1 LAFVRTLIDRLP
13 APLTGRIFALVAGV
27 VAGAL
32 ALGVAELVASF
43 SKGWTSPVT
52 SVGNLVIDKVPSSVK
67 DLAVR
72 WFDENDKVA
81 LQIGIG
87 VLLAIYAAIV
97 GWVTLR
103 ISRNVGLV
111 GIVLFGLVGAWAAQR
126 DGGLGAIVPSV
137 AGTIVAIGLLLATF
151 ELARRRAAAHDVDD
165 VIDPVHA
172 TADAGDET
180 DPSDRH
186 ATASSSEPKPVALEA
201 LGMLSVAR
209 RDFIGRSGLVL
220 AGSAAAAGGL
230 YAAGQSRRYSAA
242 SSRADVVLP
251 SAADAAPRIPA
262 GTSFDVEGITSF
274 ITPNETFY
282 RVDTAIDIPQIA
294 ADEYELKITGYVDEE
309 RSYSFDDLLARE
321 LVERDITITC
331 VSNQVGGKLAGTATW
346 LGTPLMS
353 MLEEAGVQS
362 KADQIIGRSDDDYA
376 CGFPVSAAN
385 DGREPLVVVG
395 MNGEPLPLE
404 HGFPVRLV
412 VPGLYGYVSATKWLV
427 ELELGR
433 FDEFDHYWLRR
444 GWAQKAPIKTMSRID
459 TPRGLASVSGQVNI
473 AGVAWAQTRGID
485 AVEVQVDDGPW
496 RKAELANALNKNTW
510 RQWRIEWDADKA
522 GGGRHEIRVR
532 ATDGTGAIQ
541 TPDRVEPIPDGA
553 SGHHQVV
560 VLVA

>member
-1 LAFVRTLIDRLP
+1 M
-13 APLTGRIFALVAGV
+13 PLTGRIFALIAGV
-27 VAGAL
+27 VAAAL

-52 SVGNLVIDKVPSSVK
+52 SVGNLVIDKVPNSVK
-67 DLAVR
+67 ELAIS

-97 GWVTLR
+97 GWVMLR
-103 ISRNVGLV
+103 LSRAVGLV
-111 GIVLFGLVGAWAAQR
+111 GIMLFGLVGAWAAQR
-126 DGGLGAIVPSV
+126 DGGFGATVPSI
-137 AGTIVAIGLLLATF
+137 AGTAVAAALLVAVA
-151 ELARRRAAAHDVDD
+151 ELARRQAG
-165 VIDPVHA
+165 A
-172 TADAGDET
+172 TET
-180 DPSDRH
+180 
-186 ATASSSEPKPVALEA
+186 EPKPVEPES
-201 LGMLSVAR
+201 LGMMGLAR
-209 RDFIGRSGLVL
+209 RDFIGRSGVTL

-230 YAAGQSRRYSAA
+230 YAVGQSRRYSAA
-242 SSRADVVLP
+242 SSRAEVVLP

-262 GTSFDVEGITSF
+262 GTSFDVEGITPL
-274 ITPNETFY
+274 ITPNDTFY

-294 ADEYELKITGYVDEE
+294 ADQYELKITGYVDEE
-309 RSYSFDDLLARE
+309 RSYSFDDLLDRE

-385 DGREPLVVVG
+385 DGREALVVVG

-459 TPRGLASVSGQVNI
+459 TPRGLASVSGKVNI

-532 ATDGTGAIQ
+532 ATDGSGAIQ
-541 TPDRVEPIPDGA
+541 TPDRAEPIPDGA